1 MVVKRDLWC
10 WKKDIGNGSLL
21 KSACIDHVVVSCS
34 VLSHSGARSLQRE
47 EQYTKRLTQEASVC
61 EKRPATAHKLMGSVV
76 CRALNHSDTRNDF
89 CCSFFWTYTRLFC
102 GSLFV
107 YVNSFL
113 TVSSS
118 LNHFDTRNL
127 RKAYLYKKS
136 PTKETYVCEKRPT
149 IAHGMM
155 MLLYHQSVDNYGV
168 AMISRLL
175 QITGLFCRI

>member
-1 MVVKRDLWC
+1 MLSFRAAYWVILVQGAYKEKSSTQRDWHKRHPYVKRDLQQHINW
-10 WKKDIGNGSLL
+10 W
-21 KSACIDHVVVSCS
+21 
-34 VLSHSGARSLQRE
+34 VLSS
-47 EQYTKRLTQEASVC
+47 
-61 EKRPATAHKLMGSVV
+61 

-89 CCSFFWTYTRLFC
+89 CCSFFWTYIRLFC